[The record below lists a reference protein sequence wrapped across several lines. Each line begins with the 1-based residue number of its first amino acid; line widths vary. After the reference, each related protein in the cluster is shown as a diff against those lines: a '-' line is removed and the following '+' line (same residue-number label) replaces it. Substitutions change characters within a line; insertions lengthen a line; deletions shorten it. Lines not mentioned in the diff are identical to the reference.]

1 MQGEI
6 KTWGNSYALRLTKS
20 DLRRLG
26 LRPGQRVLV
35 DIRPAPEERVDVSA
49 LPVARDGVPFRQAW
63 RQYYEG
69 RPDKW
74 QP

>member
-1 MQGEI
+1 MYSEI
-6 KTWGNSYALRLTKS
+6 KNWGNSYALRLTKS

-35 DIRPAPEERVDVSA
+35 DVRPAPEERVDVSA
-49 LPVARDGVPFRQAW
+49 LPVAHGGVPFRAA
-63 RQYYEG
+63 RHGHYDAFPG
-69 RPDKW
+69 KW